1 MVRERR
7 TTIRTPWNNRV
18 TLHFANGSIH
28 NVPVLD
34 LSLSGLRLQ
43 LHALASYPINPHSL
57 QQVYF
62 SSDGTENFPLPELPC
77 RFVWA
82 SLDELA
88 LQFLFTNPESQH
100 RLSQFIDDTLP
111 CTQV

>member
-1 MVRERR
+1 MIHDRR
-7 TTIRTPWNNRV
+7 TATRTPWHNRV

-57 QQVYF
+57 QQVNF
-62 SSDGTENFPLPELPC
+62 TSDDDSTPSLPELPC

-82 SLDELA
+82 SPDELA
-88 LQFLFTNPESQH
+88 LQFLFSNPESQQ
-100 RLSQFIDDTLP
+100 RLSQFVDLLDDTLP
-111 CTQV
+111 